1 MPERMTHSDY
11 VSLQRRRV
19 AAIAAQMLSGG
30 LGMVE
35 GAKAVAGLR
44 PDVEVSDNDPDFS
57 VLIAITSG
65 GPPEAEEQV
74 YDAGEQACR
83 NLILRFRSG

>member
-1 MPERMTHSDY
+1 MTERMTRSDY

-30 LGMVE
+30 LGLVE
-35 GAKAVAGLR
+35 GARAVASLR
-44 PDVEVSDNDPDFS
+44 QEVDVHENDPDFS

-65 GPPEAEEQV
+65 EPPEAEEQA
-74 YDAGEQACR
+74 YDASEKACR

>member
-1 MPERMTHSDY
+1 MPERMSHSDY

-30 LGMVE
+30 VGMVE
-35 GAKAVAGLR
+35 GARAVASLR
-44 PDVEVSDNDPDFS
+44 QEVDVQHDDPDFTT
-57 VLIAITSG
+57 LIAITSG
-65 GPPEAEEQV
+65 DPPGTDERA

-83 NLILRFRSG
+83 NLILKFRSG

>member
-1 MPERMTHSDY
+1 MLALF
-11 VSLQRRRV
+11 VA
-19 AAIAAQMLSGG
+19 AAIAPAISAAQD
-30 LGMVE
+30 
-35 GAKAVAGLR
+35 KAGRYRVVLQ
-44 PDVEVSDNDPDFS
+44 VSDNDPDFS

-65 GPPEAEEQV
+65 GPPEAEERV